1 MTLGELVE
9 GRSGSRV
16 AVERP
21 EDIELNTSVVRLVEA
36 SSGNTT
42 AQLRSSRALNLEV
55 DALRVRLGAIGLTSS
70 VQRDDLVANNV
81 VTRRKVGNSKIP
93 GKVVFNEI
101 ISSPGAGV
109 AS

>member
-1 MTLGELVE
+1 MTRCRRAKLAYV
-9 GRSGSRV
+9 SH
-16 AVERP
+16 AVHTGT
-21 EDIELNTSVVRLVEA
+21 LT
-36 SSGNTT
+36 
-42 AQLRSSRALNLEV
+42 V

>member
-1 MTLGELVE
+1 M
-9 GRSGSRV
+9 S
-16 AVERP
+16 
-21 EDIELNTSVVRLVEA
+21 SVSYLVEA

-42 AQLRSSRALNLEV
+42 AQLRSSEPSTLTRCRRAKLAYVSHAVHTGTLTV